1 MLIKLQRLRHIRWI
15 VRILFLGLLI
25 MGFYTSVRPA
35 LFWLFILTF
44 VAGNFFCGWICPYGT
59 AQDILG
65 RVGSHFCKRKF
76 KMPLSIQRY
85 AQFSR
90 YLLMGAML
98 LIASNGLAE
107 LAQINAYKSFMRFA
121 AGGVIET
128 VALVIMLG
136 FLLIALF
143 FERPFCN
150 YFCSEAV
157 RYGLASITR
166 IFTIKRNAS
175 TCVNCKRCD
184 KACPMNI
191 QPSVN
196 VNVRSPQCINCFEC
210 VGACQVGNTLTYG
223 MVSFKRKVENMQNAR
238 TGGSVD

>member
-1 MLIKLQRLRHIRWI
+1 
-15 VRILFLGLLI
+15 
-25 MGFYTSVRPA
+25 MGSYNSVRPA

-44 VAGNFFCGWICPYGT
+44 VAGNFVCGWICPFGT

-65 RVGSHFCKRKF
+65 KVGSIFWKRKL
-76 KMPLSIQRY
+76 KMPPSIQRY
-85 AQFSR
+85 AQYSR

-98 LIASNGLAE
+98 LLASNGLAE

-128 VALVIMLG
+128 VALVIMVG

-157 RYGLASITR
+157 KYGLSSITR
-166 IFTIKRNAS
+166 VFTIKRNAS
-175 TCVNCKRCD
+175 TCVNCKQCD

-191 QPSVN
+191 QPSAS

-210 VGACQVGNTLTYG
+210 VSACKVGNTLTYG
-223 MVSFKRKVENMQNAR
+223 MVSFKRITNNIQNTR
-238 TGGSVD
+238 TGSSED